1 MLKVTNGLVL
11 QGKLEK
17 WTSFDTRIIKEAKE
31 KSEYKLVLIV
41 LEAELNEFEKQS
53 QEITEELA
61 KEGIQYGEDY
71 IITRVKA

>member
-17 WTSFDTRIIKEAKE
+17 WTSFDTQIIQESKDIV
-31 KSEYKLVLIV
+31 SIV
-41 LEAELNEFEKQS
+41 LDCDLNEFDKQA

-61 KEGIQYGEDY
+61 KEGIQYGDKLQNRR
-71 IITRVKA
+71 ITK